1 MGQAWAAVVQFI
13 LFVLTLIPGIR
24 GVISWYIMLAQ
35 APVWLFL
42 QVDQEP
48 ELRSAI
54 KIALWG
60 NLAVILLALVQWY
73 KCTTAVSCTMTAA
86 RAGITAAIALGMAL
100 SNKHILNMIKY
111 RKEAQGGDSSG
122 GSADDDANTKKQQ

>member
-24 GVISWYIMLAQ
+24 GVISWYIMIAQ

-42 QVDQEP
+42 QLDQEP

-60 NLAVILLALVQWY
+60 NLAIVLLTLVQWQ
-73 KCTTAVSCTMTAA
+73 KCTTAISCTMASA
-86 RAGITAAIALGMAL
+86 RAGVTAAIALSMAL
-100 SNKHILNMIKY
+100 SNKHILNMIRY
-111 RKEAQGGDSSG
+111 RKEAQDEGSGDAL
-122 GSADDDANTKKQQ
+122 ADDASDSKKQQ

>member
-13 LFVLTLIPGIR
+13 LFVLTLMPGIR
-24 GVISWYIMLAQ
+24 GVISWYIMIAQ

-42 QVDQEP
+42 QVNQEP

-73 KCTTAVSCTMTAA
+73 KCTTAISCTMTAA
-86 RAGITAAIALGMAL
+86 RAGVTAAIALGMAL
-100 SNKHILNMIKY
+100 SNKHILNMIRY
-111 RKEAQGGDSSG
+111 RKEAQGGG
-122 GSADDDANTKKQQ
+122 NDDDAGDDASDSKKQQ